1 MFSVKGEKME
11 KIRNIVLGK
20 VKLINQEI
28 KESLVIGNTIN
39 MESLYKQR
47 RKLVSIY
54 RTYKQVVDK

>member
-1 MFSVKGEKME
+1 ME
-11 KIRNIVLGK
+11 KIRSIVLGK

-28 KESLVIGNTIN
+28 KESLVIGNPIN
-39 MESLYKQR
+39 MENLYKQR